1 MNKNIS
7 LTPTLWDLYNFI
19 KHRSLQGE
27 KTTVKDICDFLP
39 NTYHLNAKES
49 NFSNCPNLYKDIDLI
64 NESSEV
70 EKIIVKDNNNFHLA
84 TEEEAYAYEQKLKI
98 RALKLFKKY
107 WAVNFKISNN
117 NQGKLLG
124 CGGEVIDEHS
134 HARRFTEA
142 FIDEAL
148 KDENDSESV

>member
-1 MNKNIS
+1 MQETHS
-7 LTPTLWDLYNFI
+7 LDTKLWSLYNFI
-19 KHRSLQGE
+19 KERSLNKE
-27 KTTVKDICDFLP
+27 KTTVKDICTAMPEFY
-39 NTYHLNAKES
+39 NVVES
-49 NFSNCPNLYKDIDLI
+49 EHNYSNCPALYRDIDLI
-64 NESSEV
+64 NESTEI

-84 TEEEAYAYEQKLKI
+84 TEEEAKRYSLRLRA

-107 WAVNFKISNN
+107 WIVEQKISNN
-117 NQGKLLG
+117 DQGKLLG

-148 KDENDSESV
+148 KDENVSESV